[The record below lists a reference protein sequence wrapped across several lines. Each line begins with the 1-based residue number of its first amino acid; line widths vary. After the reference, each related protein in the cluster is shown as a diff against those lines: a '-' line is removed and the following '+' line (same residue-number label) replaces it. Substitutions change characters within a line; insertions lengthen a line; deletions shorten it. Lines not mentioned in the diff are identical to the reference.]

1 MQTLE
6 PEPSG
11 VIHTNQTRA
20 VCMRKMTCEVSLST
34 NPGNVTVSLRN
45 VQEISSDG
53 RTPRERRFGEPLS
66 GPKNSCRIDH
76 RVSCVCQK
84 SSQHSTSFG
93 KKVQPGIVVGDV
105 VYAEVWKGDTVV
117 ADIEELQH
125 LDARRHNANVVFVTK
140 KW

>member
-1 MQTLE
+1 MLPFLSETFKKSHRTGQHLVN
-6 PEPSG
+6 G
-11 VIHTNQTRA
+11 VLANHA
-20 VCMRKMTCEVSLST
+20 V
-34 NPGNVTVSLRN
+34 
-45 VQEISSDG
+45 
-53 RTPRERRFGEPLS
+53 
-66 GPKNSCRIDH
+66 GPKIPVGSIEYH
-76 RVSCVCQK
+76 PVCQK

-125 LDARRHNANVVFVTK
+125 LDARRHNANVVFLLK